1 MYHLWLL
8 LLSNWVWD
16 LTATELSCQMDVLMV
31 VEFTGTGTALV
42 VIVMELISCGI
53 VDDLRDFSMAVIELP
68 SLFLTAS

>member
-1 MYHLWLL
+1 
-8 LLSNWVWD
+8 
-16 LTATELSCQMDVLMV
+16 MDVLMV